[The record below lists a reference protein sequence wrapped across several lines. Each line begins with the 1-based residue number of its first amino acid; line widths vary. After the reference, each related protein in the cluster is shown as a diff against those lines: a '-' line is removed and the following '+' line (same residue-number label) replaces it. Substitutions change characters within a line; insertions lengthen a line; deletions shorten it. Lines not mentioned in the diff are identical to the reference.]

1 MGGHQRI
8 PNCGM
13 CCPCPSVHPSLLHP
27 LTSPFHVHQPLRLLS
42 VHLSPPSLHSLP
54 SPPRRPPSFSRCARL
69 HPSHSRRRS
78 RPGRPSPRLRR
89 PSPWHLDCSIS
100 DAGIRRGGGA
110 GAAEAGRWERPR
122 EVQDDRQGMSIVHHR
137 SRPGLTAPLGS
148 GGKAGPGRAPGLPG
162 QGPEGTEMATG
173 LTNSPTSMRGV
184 WPQPEK
190 GCGKGGGSSMVSRC
204 SAGMAVL
211 LGQAPLRDRLPSRM
225 GIPLEWAS
233 LWNGH
238 PPGTVLPLEQ
248 APHRDGNSAHRT
260 CPEMGFSLG

>member
-1 MGGHQRI
+1 MGGHQCI

-42 VHLSPPSLHSLP
+42 VHLSPPSLYSLP

-190 GCGKGGGSSMVSRC
+190 GCGKGGGQLRGWQVFCWHGCPPGTGTSP
-204 SAGMAVL
+204 
-211 LGQAPLRDRLPSRM
+211 GQASLQDGHPSGM

-233 LWNGH
+233 SWDSPPTGAGT
-238 PPGTVLPLEQ
+238 PPGWE
-248 APHRDGNSAHRT
+248 
-260 CPEMGFSLG
+260 FSTQDMP